1 MGELIYAMSISL
13 DGYFVDESGKFDW
26 SIPDEEVHSFI
37 NDLER
42 GVEFQLLGHRLYDV
56 LKAWEKIY
64 SDQSMPSY
72 IHDYASIWNAA
83 GKIVYSK
90 TLRTPETERTEN
102 RSSFDIPQ
110 IVELKEPT
118 RTHISIGGA
127 ELAAQAL
134 TAGLVDEIHFFISTV
149 IVGGGRRALPEGLKL
164 NLELMAQRAFKNGT
178 TYLGYRV
185 KNEN

>member
-1 MGELIYAMSISL
+1 MSKLIYAMSISL

-26 SIPDEEVHSFI
+26 SMPDEEVHSFI

-42 GVEFQLLGHRLYDV
+42 GVELQLLGHRFYDV
-56 LKAWEKIY
+56 LKVWEKLFE
-64 SDQSMPSY
+64 DQSLPSY

-83 GKIVYSK
+83 RKIVYSK
-90 TLRTPETERTEN
+90 ILRTPETERTEI
-102 RSSFDIPQ
+102 RSSFDVQEILR
-110 IVELKEPT
+110 LKEST

-134 TAGLVDEIHFFISTV
+134 TAGLVDEVHFFVSPV

-164 NLELMAQRAFKNGT
+164 DLELMAQRTFTSGS

-185 KNEN
+185 KNAL